1 MPKDRIHWID
11 VARGIGIIFIIY
23 AHVLGSHDF
32 RYLFYS
38 FHIPLFF
45 FLSGVVYNHKK
56 YINFLIFLRK
66 SVKGLLIPY
75 FIFSFIFYILW
86 LIRLR
91 ADLFSPES
99 IRQFL
104 SIFYGNSNNNLMLF
118 NDTLWFLPTLF
129 VTRLL
134 FAGIAKF
141 STKAKSLI
149 LTLFLFSIF
158 GYLLSIFASNIKLPF
173 GAETSIS
180 AVVFYGLGF
189 LYYQSEKAKLLL
201 SKYKYFLFIPL
212 LIIGG
217 YISTID
223 FNTYGQQ
230 IDMRLS
236 HLNNYFFFYIAA
248 FCGIFA
254 WISFSVIINKNS
266 WLEKLGRNSL
276 ILFVWHPLVFTYLPM
291 ILKAVLGINVVKNL
305 KIFIPSIHTVASIIA
320 ILSAN
325 YFYTKLKL
333 VFRKS

>member
-1 MPKDRIHWID
+1 MPKERIHWID

-45 FLSGVVYNHKK
+45 FLSGIVYNHKK
-56 YINFLIFLRK
+56 YINFFSFLKK

-75 FIFSFIFYILW
+75 FIFAFIFYILW

-91 ADLFSPES
+91 ADLFSPEG

-104 SIFYGNSNNNLMLF
+104 SIFYANSNNNLMLF

-141 STKAKSLI
+141 STKAKPVI
-149 LTLFLFSIF
+149 FTLFLFSVF
-158 GYLLSIFASNIKLPF
+158 GYLFSIFASTIKFPF

-189 LYYQSEKAKLLL
+189 LYYQSEKAKL
-201 SKYKYFLFIPL
+201 FLFR
-212 LIIGG
+212 
-217 YISTID
+217 Y
-223 FNTYGQQ
+223 
-230 IDMRLS
+230 
-236 HLNNYFFFYIAA
+236 
-248 FCGIFA
+248 
-254 WISFSVIINKNS
+254 K
-266 WLEKLGRNSL
+266 
-276 ILFVWHPLVFTYLPM
+276 
-291 ILKAVLGINVVKNL
+291 
-305 KIFIPSIHTVASIIA
+305 
-320 ILSAN
+320 
-325 YFYTKLKL
+325 
-333 VFRKS
+333 